1 MKFASIL
8 AAAFIAA
15 SASTVAPLALAH
27 ADHGKPQYGGIY
39 GEAGTFQLEL
49 VAGEHALTFYAT
61 LHGEVISTKGAS
73 GKVTILGADG
83 SSSEV
88 PLVAAGENQLIA
100 KVKHKPAP
108 GSKILAAVSMPG
120 KPAAN
125 IRYVIE

>member
-1 MKFASIL
+1 MKFTSIL
-8 AAAFIAA
+8 AAALIAVSS
-15 SASTVAPLALAH
+15 SAVAPLALAH

-49 VAGEHALTFYAT
+49 VAAEHTLTFYAT
-61 LHGEVISTKGAS
+61 LHGEPIATKGAS

-83 SSSEV
+83 SSSEAQ
-88 PLVAAGENQLIA
+88 LVAAGDNQLVA
-100 KVKHKPAP
+100 KIKQKPAP

-125 IRYVIE
+125 IRYAIE